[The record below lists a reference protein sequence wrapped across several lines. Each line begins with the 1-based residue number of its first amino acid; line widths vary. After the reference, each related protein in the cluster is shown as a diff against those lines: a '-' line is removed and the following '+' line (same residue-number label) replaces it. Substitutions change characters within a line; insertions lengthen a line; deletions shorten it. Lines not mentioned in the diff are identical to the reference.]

1 MRQQV
6 LPQVRPK
13 QPGLKL
19 IALAVAVLLWWTVGH
34 DPTVEIVMTVPI
46 EFHHAPEDL
55 EMISESPLQ
64 ARVTMRGPE
73 RLLRG
78 MDASQVHA
86 IIDLQGVSPGE
97 HTFELTDQPDPCT
110 ARSEG
115 GAVRCRRSFTS
126 ISITTRS
133 RTVEVQ
139 PRVIGALVSGYG
151 ITEIAAQP
159 AQVIITGPQSR
170 RELD

>member
-1 MRQQV
+1 M
-6 LPQVRPK
+6 
-13 QPGLKL
+13 
-19 IALAVAVLLWWTVGH
+19 LLWWAVGH
-34 DPTVEIVMTVPI
+34 DATVEIAMTVPI

-55 EMISESPLQ
+55 QMISEDPLQ

-73 RLLRG
+73 RLLRD

-86 IIDLQGVSPGE
+86 IIDLQGVQPGE
-97 HTFELTDQPDPCT
+97 HTFELTDRQIRVPRGAEVVQADP
-110 ARSEG
+110 AKFHIDFDHNG
-115 GAVRCRRSFTS
+115 
-126 ISITTRS
+126 S

-159 AQVIITGPQSR
+159 AQVTITGPQR
-170 RELD
+170 PAEFD